1 MNPVAIVALVL
12 VAVVL
17 AVWWVRRSLLAAL
30 SSRVSDERLALL
42 QSQINTM
49 AQQTAQQVEA
59 LRGSVQGLGT
69 QVYGALSETNRT
81 VGERLDNAA
90 RVISDVRQQL
100 GQLEESSRRIMDLG
114 RDMTSLQQI
123 LQPPKMRGS
132 LGELF
137 LSDLL
142 AQILPADHYRLQ
154 HRFKSGEAVDAVV
167 ILRGGMVPIDAKFPL
182 ENFRR
187 SLSAESDDDKKAARR
202 AFVKDVKG
210 HIDDISAKYIRMDEG
225 TFDFA
230 LMYIPA
236 ENVYYE
242 TIIKDDES
250 AGDASLFGYALKRR
264 VIPVSPNSFYA
275 YLQTVILGL
284 KGMRIEEGAR
294 EILEGLSRLHKE
306 FEAFSEAFRLVGQHL
321 ENCSKKYEDAVRR
334 FGKVE
339 SRIEQMD
346 GMVKGLEETAP
357 QPQLPAAP

>member
-1 MNPVAIVALVL
+1 
-12 VAVVL
+12 
-17 AVWWVRRSLLAAL
+17 
-30 SSRVSDERLALL
+30 
-42 QSQINTM
+42 
-49 AQQTAQQVEA
+49 
-59 LRGSVQGLGT
+59 
-69 QVYGALSETNRT
+69 
-81 VGERLDNAA
+81 
-90 RVISDVRQQL
+90 
-100 GQLEESSRRIMDLG
+100 
-114 RDMTSLQQI
+114 
-123 LQPPKMRGS
+123 
-132 LGELF
+132 
-137 LSDLL
+137 
-142 AQILPADHYRLQ
+142 
-154 HRFKSGEAVDAVV
+154 
-167 ILRGGMVPIDAKFPL
+167 
-182 ENFRR
+182 
-187 SLSAESDDDKKAARR
+187 
-202 AFVKDVKG
+202 
-210 HIDDISAKYIRMDEG
+210 MDEG